1 MIRSPSQWPATRRS
15 VASSGRSSMLIMPMI
30 GALRPPRDRRGRRRV
45 RLERSMIPCSRSV
58 VRAIAQNPGVD
69 RLVRHEP
76 LPSLL
81 GTPCRAPKCLHRW
94 PRLAVP
100 PAGFCLGVR
109 ERARS
114 ASTLAPRAGQASIIW
129 GSWGVICAAA
139 RSRPRPRA
147 DTHKPYW
154 LRAISRET
162 TETSRP
168 IRSAILRNDQ
178 PCSSPRAI
186 AARSDIVNIRRNTTS
201 RL

>member
-45 RLERSMIPCSRSV
+45 RLERSMRACSRSV
-58 VRAIAQNPGVD
+58 VRAIAQNPGAGSP
-69 RLVRHEP
+69 RETQP

-81 GTPCRAPKCLHRW
+81 GTPCRVPASHRW

-100 PAGFCLGVR
+100 PARVCLGVR

-139 RSRPRPRA
+139 RPRPRPRA

>member
-1 MIRSPSQWPATRRS
+1 MFEGFSWGGVVQGGAGLFARVLRRWW
-15 VASSGRSSMLIMPMI
+15 SGIS
-30 GALRPPRDRRGRRRV
+30 
-45 RLERSMIPCSRSV
+45 
-58 VRAIAQNPGVD
+58 
-69 RLVRHEP
+69 
-76 LPSLL
+76 
-81 GTPCRAPKCLHRW
+81 TP
-94 PRLAVP
+94 
-100 PAGFCLGVR
+100 
-109 ERARS
+109 
-114 ASTLAPRAGQASIIW
+114 APRAGQASIIW